1 MVACMKVCLTSSEST
16 SNSQLGQK
24 KVQSLWIGAWRR
36 LSPLLL
42 QSIGMASYLSV
53 MIRPDI
59 GGHDFAGVVIT
70 TEVFAFPLIIF

>member
-1 MVACMKVCLTSSEST
+1 M
-16 SNSQLGQK
+16 
-24 KVQSLWIGAWRR
+24 WIGEWGQ

-42 QSIGMASYLSV
+42 QSTGMAHLSV

-70 TEVFAFPLIIF
+70 TEVFAFPLIIL